1 MLHLNV
7 AEQLTLSSCTNE
19 LSPTS
24 EKDAVENMPF
34 PFDNDLTKYIKNKK
48 TEKHDI
54 QFLQQN
60 M

>member
-1 MLHLNV
+1 M
-7 AEQLTLSSCTNE
+7 TLSSCTNE

-24 EKDAVENMPF
+24 EKGAVENRPF

-48 TEKHDI
+48 TEKYDI